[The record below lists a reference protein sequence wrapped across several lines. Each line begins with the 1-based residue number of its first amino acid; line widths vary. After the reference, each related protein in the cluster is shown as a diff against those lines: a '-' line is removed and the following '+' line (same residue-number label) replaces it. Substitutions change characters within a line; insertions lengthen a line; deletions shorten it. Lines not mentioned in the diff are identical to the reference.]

1 MTLPNNHKIPKSDY
15 LILLPIAALA
25 FYLAFIPHH
34 NYPYPVHVDE
44 WIHMANAKAL
54 MRTGSIAFPG
64 SFLLEAGF
72 HLFWGVFQT
81 ISGISWLEVFR
92 YFPGIIF
99 IITVLSVYILAQR
112 QGFGWE
118 AAFFTSLMLTTV
130 GILGPAFLIPLAMGL
145 LFIPLSLFL
154 AFNFRTFWSYLTLFI
169 FISFLLAIHPPT
181 AVALVIILVPYILL
195 NLKGSFKH
203 SLWLTLALTI
213 PFLAPFPWI
222 FNMLLPT
229 AKLLFSPQTL
239 PTYIDL
245 PRIIKTYGY
254 LPILLGL
261 LGTFILA
268 VKDGNK
274 SYGII
279 LGLLALLVMLVVYYT
294 FQYGIEIMYFRGLT
308 YMMLLMGI
316 VAGAGLMG
324 VRRLQLPIR
333 VKAWLRIPFF
343 TQNTGNI
350 LCLALIALT
359 LFMVIPVRQNTPFYH
374 MIDKADYEA
383 FIWIKDNVPESYDRA
398 VLDPWKATA
407 FTAVSEKDVYTRI
420 HEAPTAKDEEAYTF
434 LSDGGTDTAFLR
446 ENRISIVYSRETI
459 RNPDLVEVRENVYL
473 LEE

>member
-1 MTLPNNHKIPKSDY
+1 MTLLNNHKIPKFDY
-15 LILLPIAALA
+15 LILLPITALA

-44 WIHMANAKAL
+44 WVHLANAKAL
-54 MRTGSIAFPG
+54 MRAGSITFPG

-81 ISGISWLEVFR
+81 ISGISWLEIFR

-118 AAFFTSLMLTTV
+118 AAFFTALMPTTV
-130 GILGPAFLIPLAMGL
+130 GILGPAFLIPMAMGL

-154 AFNFRTFWSYLTLFI
+154 AFNFRTAWSYLTLFI
-169 FISFLLAIHPPT
+169 LVSFLLAIHAPT
-181 AVALVIILVPYILL
+181 AVALAIILVPYILL

-222 FNMLLPT
+222 FSMLLPT
-229 AKLLFSPQTL
+229 ANLLFSPQTL
-239 PTYIDL
+239 PTYIQL
-245 PRIIKTYGY
+245 PLIIKTYGY
-254 LPILLGL
+254 LPVLLGL
-261 LGTFILA
+261 LGIFVLA
-268 VKDGNK
+268 VKGGNK
-274 SYGII
+274 SYGIV
-279 LGLLALLVMLVVYYT
+279 LGLLALLVMLVAYYT
-294 FQYGIEIMYFRGLT
+294 FQYGVEIMYFRGLT
-308 YMMLLMGI
+308 YMMLLMSI

-324 VRRLQLPIR
+324 VRRLHLPIK
-333 VKAWLRIPFF
+333 VGAWLKIPFL
-343 TQNTGNI
+343 TKNAGNI

-383 FIWIKDNVPESYDRA
+383 FICIKDNVPESYDRA

-407 FTAVSEKDVYTRI
+407 FAAVSEKDVYTRI
-420 HEAPTAKDEEAYTF
+420 HEYPQAKDDQAYTF